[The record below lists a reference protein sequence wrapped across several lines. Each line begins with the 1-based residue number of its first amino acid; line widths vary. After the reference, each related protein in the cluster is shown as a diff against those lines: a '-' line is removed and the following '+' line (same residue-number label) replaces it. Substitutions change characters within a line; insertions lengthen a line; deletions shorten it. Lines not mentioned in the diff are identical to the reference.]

1 MTNKEKYK
9 EVFGVD
15 PDTNICPTLICNN
28 CPVYD
33 PNVLCRAEYCNVWW
47 NSEYSVK
54 SRKTTNREKYRE
66 VFGFY
71 PDCSEKRSLD
81 NIWWYDEYE
90 RGN

>member
-15 PDTNICPTLICNN
+15 PDTSLCPTTDCVN
-28 CPVYD
+28 CPAYTTD
-33 PNVLCRAEYCNVWW
+33 IICQSKYCESWW
-47 NSEYSVK
+47 DSEYGVK

-71 PDCSEKRSLD
+71 PDCSEKRNRNNL
-81 NIWWYDEYE
+81 WWYDEYE
-90 RGN
+90 GEQ